1 MSKKN
6 RHPGGRPK
14 KVRDL
19 YGIGCILDDH
29 RVPFVCKTYEYPGV
43 EYINRWKISQII
55 DWLKYHKDLIIN
67 GNEHI
72 PDGLRDDYFLS
83 RTYLYQADKLFD
95 IYTKMLKVLMK
106 QKKLLSWDII
116 EYLDGL
122 EIDNELKRKA
132 FRLLFEH
139 ESNILY
145 IFRNYEKTYNIL
157 KKYFD

>member
-1 MSKKN
+1 
-6 RHPGGRPK
+6 
-14 KVRDL
+14 
-19 YGIGCILDDH
+19 
-29 RVPFVCKTYEYPGV
+29 
-43 EYINRWKISQII
+43 
-55 DWLKYHKDLIIN
+55 
-67 GNEHI
+67 
-72 PDGLRDDYFLS
+72 
-83 RTYLYQADKLFD
+83 
-95 IYTKMLKVLMK
+95 MK

-139 ESNILY
+139 EANILY